1 MLRSRSLQAVV
12 IGCLAAL
19 AAFCALAARDARAAD
34 TYAIVAQSTPAT
46 AGTGRRPLAERIA
59 AANLPI
65 SAVPAA
71 GEEPVRSAA
80 VVPIEPPE
88 PAHPVAVAQAAATA
102 PARAIQQPPAGKR
115 PAAQL
120 RMPARTAGRV
130 SPTRR

>member
-1 MLRSRSLQAVV
+1 MLRSRTTQAVV

-19 AAFCALAARDARAAD
+19 ATLCALSARAAD
-34 TYAIVAQSTPAT
+34 TYSIVAQSTRAT

-65 SAVPAA
+65 AADAAAAVEPARPEAVAAGRPAA
-71 GEEPVRSAA
+71 AGVT
-80 VVPIEPPE
+80 
-88 PAHPVAVAQAAATA
+88 QAAATS
-102 PARAIQQPPAGKR
+102 PARPAGPAAGQR
-115 PAAQL
+115 PAAPL

>member
-1 MLRSRSLQAVV
+1 MLRSRSVQAVV

-19 AAFCALAARDARAAD
+19 AAFCVLAARDARAAD
-34 TYAIVAQSTPAT
+34 TYSIVAQSTTAT

-65 SAVPAA
+65 SAVTAVGGTPVATAA
-71 GEEPVRSAA
+71 GV
-80 VVPIEPPE
+80 PPE
-88 PAHPVAVAQAAATA
+88 PTPPLAVAEGAASP
-102 PARAIQQPPAGKR
+102 PARAGQQPPAGNR

-130 SPTRR
+130 SPPRR